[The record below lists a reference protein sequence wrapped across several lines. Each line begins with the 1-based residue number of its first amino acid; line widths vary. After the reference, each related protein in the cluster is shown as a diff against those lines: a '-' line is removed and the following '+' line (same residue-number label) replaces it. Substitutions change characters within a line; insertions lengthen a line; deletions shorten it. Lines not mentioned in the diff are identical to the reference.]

1 MISKKRLT
9 KLSNEREVKSQIRSI
24 IWDFFHSNGWS
35 DPDDFSLALS
45 RQLFKLMSQSPL
57 SVESVIKIT
66 ASIKTSF
73 FKANRISKKDFAT
86 ILISDAGNK
95 LMTVTESFRKTGAQ
109 RTTEPVT
116 ILFLSANP
124 KDTNGLRLE
133 EEIRE
138 IEQSILRAQ
147 KKDRFNLIK
156 KGAVRVGDLQF
167 YLTQDKPTIVHFC
180 GHGSLQ
186 GQIILENNI
195 GQAISVPVAAL
206 ERAFKAV
213 RENVRCVV
221 LNACFSYP
229 QACAI
234 SKHVDCVVGMSSS
247 IQDKA
252 AIAFSSAF
260 YLGIAS
266 GTSVKVAFDRGITE
280 IMLWSIPDENVPKLI
295 CRRGINPAKVFLL

>member
-1 MISKKRLT
+1 LT
-9 KLSNEREVKSQIRSI
+9 KLSNEGEVKSQIRSI

-45 RQLFKLMSQSPL
+45 RHIFKLMSQSPL
-57 SVESVIKIT
+57 SSDSVLKIT
-66 ASIKTSF
+66 ASTKTSF
-73 FKANRISKKDFAT
+73 FRTNRISKKDFAT
-86 ILISDAGNK
+86 ILVSDVGDK
-95 LMTVTESFRKTGAQ
+95 LMRVTENLRKTGAQ
-109 RTTEPVT
+109 KPTEPVT

-124 KDTNGLRLE
+124 KDTDGLRLE

-156 KGAVRVGDLQF
+156 KGAVRVSDLQF
-167 YLTQDKPTIVHFC
+167 YLTQDKPAIVHFC
-180 GHGSLQ
+180 GHGNQQ

-195 GQAISVPVAAL
+195 GQAISVPPAAL
-206 ERAFKAV
+206 ERAFKAI
-213 RENVRCVV
+213 RDNVRCVV
-221 LNACFSYP
+221 LNACFSYA

-234 SKHVDCVVGMSSS
+234 SKHIDCVVGMSSS
-247 IQDKA
+247 IQDEA

-266 GTSVKVAFDRGITE
+266 GASVKVAFDQGITE
-280 IMLWSIPDENVPKLI
+280 IMLWSIPNENVPRLI